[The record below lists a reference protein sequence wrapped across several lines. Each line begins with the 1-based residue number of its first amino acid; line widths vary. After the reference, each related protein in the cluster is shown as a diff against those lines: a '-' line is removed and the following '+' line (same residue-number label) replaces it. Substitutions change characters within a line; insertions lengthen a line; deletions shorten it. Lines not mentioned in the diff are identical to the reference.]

1 MLKAVLYLAILGGL
15 YALVYYLN
23 HKTPVPEGCEHL
35 KAECEGCHDVSCC
48 NHPVYQ
54 QKERGDEAC

>member
-1 MLKAVLYLAILGGL
+1 MLKAVLYLAILGGI

-23 HKTPVPEGCEHL
+23 SRTPLPEGCENL

-48 NHPVYQ
+48 NHPTHQ
-54 QKERGDEAC
+54 QKERGE